1 MTKDVSTALFIQE
14 VPRVLSAMSQELWM
28 KTKSI

>member
-1 MTKDVSTALFIQE
+1 MTKDVSIALFIQE
-14 VPRVLSAMSQELWM
+14 IPRGLSAMSQELWM